1 MLLIVQGHVTFIYKR
16 IEEFA
21 PEGIKGMIQI
31 KLIYKILLTIDAT
44 ILFLF
49 LYLVKNKIWIPY
61 CGKISVVIYLGI
73 ILIFTFICLQSK
85 VVLKKGSIEGNII
98 DISLA
103 NDSYMANYLGYFF
116 VALSLSKDWV
126 ILGVVYAIVFV
137 FTYKSQSLFYNPL
150 FLLLDIIFIIFMIRR
165 NEGILLQVKRKIYV
179 VVKFIL

>member
-1 MLLIVQGHVTFIYKR
+1 
-16 IEEFA
+16 
-21 PEGIKGMIQI
+21 MIQI

-49 LYLVKNKIWIPY
+49 LYLVKNKLWIPY

-85 VVLKKGSIEGNII
+85 VILKKGSIEGNII

-103 NDSYMANYLGYFF
+103 NDSYMANYLGYFC

-150 FLLLDIIFIIFMIRR
+150 FLLFGYNFYYIHDQEGMKVFVISKKKDIRSCENLSFSRVRKVNDFTFIDEER
-165 NEGILLQVKRKIYV
+165 
-179 VVKFIL
+179 

>member
-1 MLLIVQGHVTFIYKR
+1 
-16 IEEFA
+16 
-21 PEGIKGMIQI
+21 MIQI
-31 KLIYKILLTIDAT
+31 KLIYKIMPKYITTLIFPQYG
-44 ILFLF
+44 IQSLFLTK
-49 LYLVKNKIWIPY
+49 YKNKKRIVASIV
-61 CGKISVVIYLGI
+61 SI

-85 VVLKKGSIEGNII
+85 VILKKGSIEGNII

-150 FLLLDIIFIIFMIRR
+150 FLLFGYNFYYIHDQEGMKVFVISKKKDIRSCENLSFSRVRKVNDFTFIDEER
-165 NEGILLQVKRKIYV
+165 
-179 VVKFIL
+179 